1 MQIKYTSKGNKIMA
15 EETKQN
21 SSWIPLLVVGA
32 IIVVGIIVTS
42 KKNSSIADYVDDSG
56 NIVTPS
62 DSSFSK
68 WIGKEASDFT
78 VFDIEG
84 NKHNLSDYRG
94 RNVMVIFWATWC
106 PPCRAEIPHLIEL
119 RKQESEANLAMLAIS
134 AEEQDTVKD
143 FVKANKLNYTVATLG
158 NTSLPS
164 PFMDIEYIP
173 TSIFIDPNGRIKTVV
188 VQSLNLKQINAILN
202 AKSAVE
208 QK

>member
-1 MQIKYTSKGNKIMA
+1 MADKI
-15 EETKQN
+15 KQN
-21 SSWIPLLVVGA
+21 NSWIPLLAVGA

-56 NIVTPS
+56 NIVVPS

-68 WIGKEASDFT
+68 WIGKEAPDFT
-78 VFDIEG
+78 VTDIEG
-84 NKHNLSDYRG
+84 NKHSLSDYRG
-94 RNVMVIFWATWC
+94 RNVMIIFWATWC

-119 RKQESEANLAMLAIS
+119 RKQENEANLAMLAIS
-134 AEEQDTVKD
+134 TDKEQDTVKD
-143 FVKANKLNYTVATLG
+143 FVKANKFNYTVAALG

-173 TSIFIDPNGRIKTVV
+173 TSFFIDPNGRIKTIV
-188 VQSLNLKQINAILN
+188 VQSLNLKQIKAILN
-202 AKSAVE
+202 AKGAVE